1 MREQKKVIYWSAG
14 ITILSLVLSAILEF
28 EWDRHFIALPIN
40 CFTGHRGFLI
50 NILIG
55 VCTGAFLSLFIALI
69 NYFAEKEKFIMEFS
83 NLVQDF
89 YTVCNHLQYLYLRG
103 DVDLLAAYYQE
114 KYMNQKARSTPKK
127 HIVQDKLLRS
137 YKEKDPDCN
146 EHMRLSED
154 EDTIGEELDSIIK
167 SYGCVEQFDFSR
179 IERTLKRKDFIIQ
192 NGKKEKQ
199 IESIYSYI
207 EKLYYDIKGKVGYW
221 NEFCSEDHLI
231 VEIHRFQSQIFGEI
245 KRSGSVVFLPPDNI
259 AVEEIRKM
267 LSALNQ

>member
-1 MREQKKVIYWSAG
+1 MREQKKIICWSAG
-14 ITILSLVLSAILEF
+14 ITILSLALSTVLEYEL
-28 EWDRHFIALPIN
+28 DRHFIVWPMN
-40 CFTGHRGFLI
+40 CFTGHRDFII
-50 NILIG
+50 NILTG

-69 NYFAEKEKFIMEFS
+69 NYSAEKEKFIMEFS
-83 NLVQDF
+83 NLVEDF

-114 KYMNQKARSTPKK
+114 KYMNQKVRGATKK
-127 HIVQDKLLRS
+127 HIAQDKLLRS
-137 YKEKDPDCN
+137 YKEKDPNCN
-146 EHMRLSED
+146 VYICLAKD
-154 EDTIGEELDSIIK
+154 EDVIDDELDTILK

-199 IESIYSYI
+199 IESIYNYI
-207 EKLYYDIKGKVGYW
+207 KKLYYDIKGKVGYW
-221 NEFCSEDHLI
+221 NEFCSENHLI
-231 VEIHRFQSQIFGEI
+231 VEIYRFQSQIFGKI

-267 LSALNQ
+267 LSALN